1 MVTPDKSSGEIE
13 DRKPGEHFGTYYW
26 TGEDQKVADNLE
38 GDDSRVIMDRVIPF
52 VKQAANEEIPFLS
65 VIWFHTPHLP
75 VVAGAEY
82 RALYSEL
89 SEDKQHY
96 FGSISAMDEQIGRL
110 RETLKE
116 LGLAENTIIWFCSD
130 NGPEGQEQVNRT
142 QGSAGPFK
150 GRKRSLYE
158 GGIRVPSVL
167 EWPAGITGGRKTNIP
182 VSTSDFFPT
191 ILGMLGFENKG
202 QVHPLDGVNIYP
214 FLLNYSEKREGT
226 ISFKLQKQQ
235 AIMDDRFKLY
245 SPDEGKSYEL
255 YDLINDPGEKNNI
268 SAEYPGKINDLSLQL
283 KKWLISCQESSKGSN
298 YHE

>member
-1 MVTPDKSSGEIE
+1 
-13 DRKPGEHFGTYYW
+13 
-26 TGEDQKVADNLE
+26 
-38 GDDSRVIMDRVIPF
+38 
-52 VKQAANEEIPFLS
+52 
-65 VIWFHTPHLP
+65 
-75 VVAGAEY
+75 
-82 RALYSEL
+82 
-89 SEDKQHY
+89 
-96 FGSISAMDEQIGRL
+96 
-110 RETLKE
+110 
-116 LGLAENTIIWFCSD
+116 
-130 NGPEGQEQVNRT
+130 
-142 QGSAGPFK
+142 
-150 GRKRSLYE
+150 
-158 GGIRVPSVL
+158 VL